1 MIHQRNIHLFT
12 ISKSNTIKFSSCHGP
27 QKIKFPNTK
36 SLFVVS
42 LDNQPARTLLAYN
55 LILTTANTQSHP
67 EQ

>member
-1 MIHQRNIHLFT
+1 MIHQRNINLFT
-12 ISKSNTIKFSSCHGP
+12 ISKSNTIKSSSCHGP

-36 SLFVVS
+36 SLSGVC
-42 LDNQPARTLLAYN
+42 LDNQLALTLLAYN